1 MIQWMHRLSK
11 SWMATLLMGGLS
23 LSFVLWGI
31 GDIFQGGSSSSV
43 AVVGSTEI
51 SQAAFSRA
59 YRNMVR
65 NQGAQ
70 MGIEITPEK
79 AQQMGLGQVA
89 LQQMVSRTAL
99 DNVARDLG
107 LTTSDAEVA
116 QDVRTMNAFRGASG
130 QFDRATFQ
138 QAIQNAGYTEQQF
151 LDEMREDKTRTQL
164 TQAVESNFALPPAY
178 AQGLFLYINERR
190 AADYVVLG
198 QDAAGAIAP
207 PTDKQLEDYVKAN
220 AARYS
225 TPEYRDAEYA
235 VITPADVA
243 GQINVTDEQVKQQYE
258 AMKDTYVVA
267 EKRDIQQIEFK
278 SEAEARAAR
287 QKIDAG
293 TSFDQL
299 ATQRGLKPA
308 DIALGTLTEAGLPD
322 PARAKAIFA
331 LPLNEVSQPLKTAFG
346 SWVLA
351 RVTKIEPGSTRTLE
365 QVTPEIRKTLQDQ
378 MSQAKLVDAVNAYSD
393 ARNSGDD
400 LAEAAKKAGMHVEH
414 LKAVDSG
421 GMTPDGMRSAAPADP
436 EFLAALFAAEVGEDG
451 DPFNTKLGN
460 FYVIHVNGVTP
471 PKLKPLDQVRDGA
484 TAAWT
489 AGERGK
495 ILAAKAKA
503 LAAQAAKDKSLDG
516 IAKQLGVSVQHS
528 QALSRQTNNTVFSAA
543 LVQDLF
549 DAPPGGVVFGPEG
562 LSGGYVIARVSGIVH
577 PPVNPNDP
585 GYAGGAEQLSRAVA
599 GDFTISLANAARERQ
614 GVKVNQQLVT
624 STIGSGGY

>member
-190 AADYVVLG
+190 AAD
-198 QDAAGAIAP
+198 
-207 PTDKQLEDYVKAN
+207 
-220 AARYS
+220 
-225 TPEYRDAEYA
+225 
-235 VITPADVA
+235 
-243 GQINVTDEQVKQQYE
+243 
-258 AMKDTYVVA
+258 
-267 EKRDIQQIEFK
+267 
-278 SEAEARAAR
+278 
-287 QKIDAG
+287 
-293 TSFDQL
+293 
-299 ATQRGLKPA
+299 
-308 DIALGTLTEAGLPD
+308 
-322 PARAKAIFA
+322 
-331 LPLNEVSQPLKTAFG
+331 
-346 SWVLA
+346 
-351 RVTKIEPGSTRTLE
+351 
-365 QVTPEIRKTLQDQ
+365 
-378 MSQAKLVDAVNAYSD
+378 
-393 ARNSGDD
+393 
-400 LAEAAKKAGMHVEH
+400 
-414 LKAVDSG
+414 
-421 GMTPDGMRSAAPADP
+421 
-436 EFLAALFAAEVGEDG
+436 
-451 DPFNTKLGN
+451 
-460 FYVIHVNGVTP
+460 
-471 PKLKPLDQVRDGA
+471 
-484 TAAWT
+484 
-489 AGERGK
+489 
-495 ILAAKAKA
+495 
-503 LAAQAAKDKSLDG
+503 
-516 IAKQLGVSVQHS
+516 
-528 QALSRQTNNTVFSAA
+528 
-543 LVQDLF
+543 
-549 DAPPGGVVFGPEG
+549 
-562 LSGGYVIARVSGIVH
+562 
-577 PPVNPNDP
+577 
-585 GYAGGAEQLSRAVA
+585 
-599 GDFTISLANAARERQ
+599 
-614 GVKVNQQLVT
+614 
-624 STIGSGGY
+624 